1 MTKHKQC
8 RNVLMK
14 SLKKLKV
21 VGKLAL
27 DTNAVIAY
35 REGISEVCKLVE
47 EADAIILPVT
57 VIGELLYG
65 ALNSTKTKSN
75 EKFVHQF
82 AGYSLVIQID
92 QSVAARYAHVR
103 LDLKRQ
109 GNPIPENDIWIAA
122 ACLDLEVPLLSRD
135 DHFKLVPGL
144 NVISWENT

>member
-1 MTKHKQC
+1 
-8 RNVLMK
+8 
-14 SLKKLKV
+14 LKV
-21 VGKLAL
+21 AGKIAL

-35 REGISEVCKLVE
+35 REGISEVCTLIDDAE
-47 EADAIILPVT
+47 AIILPVT

-82 AGYSLVIQID
+82 ARYSIVMQID
-92 QSVAARYAHVR
+92 ESVAACYARIR
-103 LDLKRQ
+103 LDLKRR

-122 ACLDLEVPLLSRD
+122 ACLVLEVPLLSRD
-135 DHFKLVPGL
+135 DHFKLVPQL

>member
-1 MTKHKQC
+1 
-8 RNVLMK
+8 MK
-14 SLKKLKV
+14 V
-21 VGKLAL
+21 AGKIAL

-35 REGISEVCKLVE
+35 REGISEVCTLIDD
-47 EADAIILPVT
+47 ANAIILPVT

-75 EKFVHQF
+75 EKFIHQF
-82 AGYSLVIQID
+82 AGYSIVMQID
-92 QSVAARYAHVR
+92 ESVAACYARIR
-103 LDLKRQ
+103 LDLKRR

-122 ACLDLEVPLLSRD
+122 VCLNLEVPLLSQD

>member
-1 MTKHKQC
+1 
-8 RNVLMK
+8 
-14 SLKKLKV
+14 LKV

-35 REGISEVCKLVE
+35 REGISDVCKLVDG
-47 EADAIILPVT
+47 ADVIILPVT

-65 ALNSTKTKSN
+65 ALNSTKIKNN

-82 AGYSLVIQID
+82 VEYSLVMQID
-92 QSVAARYAHVR
+92 ESVAARYAKVR
-103 LDLKRQ
+103 LDLKRR

-122 ACLDLEVPLLSRD
+122 VCLVLEVPLISRD

-144 NVISWENT
+144 NVISWDNTGRL